1 MFPLIKLSSY
11 GTYSPKIEMFF
22 LHLFAPA
29 YNRSFNIAC
38 FIQGTSKF
46 DMYREFMKK
55 LYSNEL
61 NS

>member
-1 MFPLIKLSSY
+1 
-11 GTYSPKIEMFF
+11 MFF